1 MTRMIPRLIVMGFAV
16 LYMGAGCVGYR
27 LGTTLPPGIASIYVP
42 TFENST
48 DEPRLETE
56 TTRKTIQEFQRDGT
70 LKLAGQ
76 DDADARLDVVLER
89 FELLPLRFEKD
100 QAKTTREYRML
111 IRARVTF
118 TRTDNGEVLA
128 ERVVVGDTEFD
139 FFGDLATSKIQNLP
153 DAADDLA
160 HRIVE
165 LIVEYW

>member
-1 MTRMIPRLIVMGFAV
+1 
-16 LYMGAGCVGYR
+16 
-27 LGTTLPPGIASIYVP
+27 
-42 TFENST
+42 
-48 DEPRLETE
+48 
-56 TTRKTIQEFQRDGT
+56 
-70 LKLAGQ
+70 
-76 DDADARLDVVLER
+76 
-89 FELLPLRFEKD
+89 
-100 QAKTTREYRML
+100 ML

-139 FFGDLATSKIQNLP
+139 FFGDLATSKIQSLP